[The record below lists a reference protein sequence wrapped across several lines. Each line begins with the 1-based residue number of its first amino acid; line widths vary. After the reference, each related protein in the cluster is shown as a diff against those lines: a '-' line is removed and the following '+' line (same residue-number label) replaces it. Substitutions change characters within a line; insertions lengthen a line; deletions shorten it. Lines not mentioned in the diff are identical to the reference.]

1 MSKVKNNYL
10 FDLISRMTKS
20 EKRSFKIFAK
30 RLQSAQSSL
39 YIKLFDVLDKSKKY
53 DEIRILNKIPELKES
68 QLPNV
73 KSSLY
78 NHLLTCLRMLHRK
91 TNEVIYIREHVDYAE
106 VLYSKGMYRAS
117 LDIVDKVKK
126 KALEIQRDT
135 LALGILDFEKLIESQ
150 HVTGSMSPK
159 AVALNEQSDQVVKN
173 LNLTRK
179 LSNLSLLLYG
189 LFLEKGYVKSE
200 RGYERLRHFFNSNL
214 PDASENELESL
225 QKVYLYQSYVWFYNL
240 AQDFP
245 NAYRYSVK
253 WVDLYDQDQ
262 SLFRWKKILFL
273 KGMNNKLNCLFMLN
287 RPDKFIPEYERFLR
301 FSDYHN
307 LSINVKSQW
316 QLYVFVHGCNRF
328 FLTGEYSHGV
338 RYIAGI
344 DEFLKHE
351 NHGWDVQKLTT
362 LYYKMACIYFGAE
375 QYEKTLDYVNLIIN
389 KVYSS
394 LLEDLQCFARILSLI
409 SHWELGNDTLVS
421 YQVKSV
427 FRFLLRMYNMQSVQ
441 REIMRFIRRIPNMI
455 RSEMKQEFV
464 ILKAK
469 LEVISEQ
476 QYERRPMLY
485 FDIISWLETK
495 IEGKSF
501 SEIVKSKIKKI

>member
-1 MSKVKNNYL
+1 MPKHKNSYL

-20 EKRSFKIFAK
+20 EKRSFKLYVNRI
-30 RLQSAQSSL
+30 QSAQAPL
-39 YIKLFDVLDKSKKY
+39 FIKLFDVLDKSSKY
-53 DEIRILNKIPELKES
+53 DEIRIFNKIPQLKES
-68 QLPNV
+68 QLSNV

-78 NHLLTCLRMLHRK
+78 AQLLTCLRLLHRK
-91 TNEVIYIREHVDYAE
+91 TNEVINIREHVDYAE

-117 LDIVDKVKK
+117 LDIVDKVKR

-135 LALGILDFEKLIESQ
+135 LALGILDFEKLVESQ

-159 AVALNEQSDQVVKN
+159 ALALNEQSDLVVKN

-200 RGYERLRHFFNSNL
+200 RGYERLKHFFNSNL
-214 PDASENELESL
+214 PPASESELESL

-245 NAYRYSVK
+245 NAYRYSLK
-253 WVDLYDQDQ
+253 WVELYRADQN
-262 SLFRWKKILFL
+262 LFRWKKILYL
-273 KGMNNKLNCLFMLN
+273 KGMNNKLNSLFMLN
-287 RPDKFIPEYERFLR
+287 RLDKFMPEYDQFVSFVEQ
-301 FSDYHN
+301 YN

-316 QLYVFVHGCNRF
+316 QLYTFVHGCNRY
-328 FLTGEYSHGV
+328 FLNGEYEEGVIYIDHISH
-338 RYIAGI
+338 
-344 DEFLKHE
+344 FLENE

-375 QYEKTLDYVNLIIN
+375 HYDKTIDYVNLIIN

-409 SHWELGNDTLVS
+409 SHWELGNDSLVS

-427 FRFLLRMYNMQSVQ
+427 YRFLLRMYNMQAIQ
-441 REIMRFIRRIPNMI
+441 REMMRFIRRIPNMI
-455 RSEMKQEFV
+455 RSEMKQEF
-464 ILKAK
+464 IIFKAK
-469 LEVISEQ
+469 LEVIAEQ
-476 QYERRPMLY
+476 RYERRPMLY

-495 IEGKSF
+495 IENKSF
-501 SEIVKSKIKKI
+501 SSIVKSKIKSD